1 MIKRSFNHNW
11 SFQIG
16 AASSFALLTGGA
28 GDAKKVTLPHDAS
41 IGRERN
47 PKESN
52 GSGNGYFREENYVYS
67 KEFDLDADL
76 KDKNVWI
83 EFEGIYQN
91 SSVYVNNAFVGSHP
105 YGYGNVYYD
114 LTKYVMFGEKNQ
126 IRVQVKNGVPSGRW
140 YTGGGIYRDVHL
152 MIADRLHI
160 VPDGVRLATTE
171 LDDEYAVVR
180 VDTTIENKGLGTR
193 SAELQVQLID
203 DQGQVAAEN
212 RMPLTIFEG
221 EEHSFR
227 QWLTVEKP
235 ETWDTDH
242 PYLYTYKA
250 RLLDGDAIVD
260 EETDTFGIRKISL
273 DVKRGLR
280 INGKPVKLAGGCL
293 HHDNGIIGT
302 AEFPYAEEYR
312 VKKLK
317 EGGFNALRSSH
328 YPMSRA
334 LIRACDKYGM
344 YIMDEFADVWTTTKV
359 DFDYGMN
366 MPQWWKFD
374 VQMQVRKDYNHPS
387 VILYSIGNEIPETG
401 NKIDT
406 AAWGKSLADAYRAL
420 DDTRFVVDSM
430 NLMLSV
436 MDRLPEIMADLKA
449 KAGAAGNT
457 QSASGAAEGV
467 FSTGAAP
474 EDDGQVQAG
483 EINETMSS
491 LGDMMSAV
499 IGSEIT
505 TKATEEAGAQVDVMG
520 YNYAYFRY
528 EPDIARY
535 PNRIIMGSE
544 TYPRDLDA
552 NWALVEKYP
561 QIIGDFDWTCWDY
574 LGEAGI
580 GKTRYG
586 KPEGFGFYA
595 EYPTKAAYCGDFD
608 LLGDK
613 RPVQLWRETIWGL
626 RKDPYIAVQLPQ
638 HHGEN
643 QIYNGWILSNAVRSW
658 NFSGYEGKPVRIEVY
673 VDAEEVELK
682 VNGASAGRTKVGEE
696 KKNIAYFETIYQPGT
711 VEAIAYRGGQKLGQ
725 DILVTAGTPVVMEAS
740 TDRTVIP
747 ADQSDICYVEVTLK
761 DADGHVNPEVRIP
774 VTVSVEGAGIL
785 LGYGSADPDSEENY
799 FDTTAKTFNGR
810 LRAAIRGNGSAGDI
824 RVTFTAEGL
833 KPAVVEL
840 KAE

>member
-1 MIKRSFNHNW
+1 MIRKSFNHDW
-11 SFQIG
+11 TFQIG
-16 AASSFALLTGGA
+16 SAGSFALLTGGPS
-28 GDAKKVTLPHDAS
+28 GAKKVTLPHDAS

-47 PKESN
+47 PEEPN
-52 GSGNGYFREENYVYS
+52 GSGNGFFREENYVYT
-67 KEFDLDADL
+67 KEFDLDAEL

-91 SSVYVNNAFVGSHP
+91 ASVYVNNAFVGSHP
-105 YGYGNVYYD
+105 YGYGNVCYD
-114 LTKYVMFGEKNQ
+114 LTKYVKFGGKNQ

-140 YTGGGIYRDVHL
+140 YTGGGIYRDVSL

-171 LDDEYAVVR
+171 LDGEYATVR
-180 VDTTIENKGLGTR
+180 VDTTVANKGLGTR
-193 SAELQVQLID
+193 SMKLLVRLID
-203 DQGQVAAEN
+203 AQGHVAAEN

-235 ETWDTDH
+235 QTWDADH
-242 PYLYTYKA
+242 PYLYTYEA
-250 RLLDGDAIVD
+250 RLLDGDSVVD
-260 EETDTFGIRKISL
+260 EETDTFGIRRISL

-344 YIMDEFADVWTTTKV
+344 YVMDEFADVWTSTKV

-366 MPQWWKFD
+366 MPEWWKFD

-406 AAWGKSLADAYRAL
+406 AAWGKSLSDTYRAL

-449 KAGAAGNT
+449 KAASAGAADG
-457 QSASGAAEGV
+457 SREGD
-467 FSTGAAP
+467 GDP
-474 EDDGQVQAG
+474 ESSKQDDGKQMQAG

-528 EPDIARY
+528 EPDMARY

-561 QIIGDFDWTCWDY
+561 QVIGDFDWTCWDY

-586 KPEGFGFYA
+586 RQKGFGFYA

-613 RPVQLWRETIWGL
+613 RPVQLWRETIWGI
-626 RKDPYIAVQLPQ
+626 RKAPYIAVQPPQ
-638 HHGEN
+638 HHGED
-643 QIYNGWILSNAVRSW
+643 QVYNGWILSNAVRSW
-658 NFSGYEGKPVRIEVY
+658 NFSGYEGKAVKVEVY
-673 VDAEEVELK
+673 ADAEEVELK
-682 VNGASAGRTKVGEE
+682 VNGASAGRAKVGLE
-696 KKNIAYFETIYQPGT
+696 KKNIAYFETIYQPGK
-711 VEAIAYRGGQKLGQ
+711 VEAVAYRAGQIVGQ
-725 DILVTAGTPVVMEAS
+725 DILATAGAPAVMEAV

-747 ADQSDICYVEVTLK
+747 ADESDICYVELTVK
-761 DADGHVNPEVRIP
+761 DEKGRVNPEVQVP
-774 VTVSVEGAGIL
+774 VTVSVEGAGVL

-810 LRAAIRGNGSAGDI
+810 LRAAIRGNGSTGDI
-824 RVTFTAEGL
+824 RVTFSAEEM
-833 KPAVVEL
+833 KPAVVDL
-840 KAE
+840 RAE